1 MKKSLLALGVM
12 GTFAGAAHAQN
23 SVTLYGLID
32 AGITYT
38 NNQSGSKNVQATSGQ
53 VNGSRWG
60 LRGSEDLGGGLKAI
74 FTLENG
80 FNIDTGK
87 FGQNGAEFGRQAFVG
102 LSSNQY
108 GAVTLGRQYDS
119 VVDYLGPLALTS
131 TQFGGTQA
139 AHPFDNDNLD
149 NSFRINN
156 SVKYQSVNYGGLK
169 VGGLYGFS
177 NAAGGFSDNRA
188 YSLGTSYNYGP
199 LNVAASYMQ
208 LNSGGS
214 TLNTS
219 GAVTT
224 EQGDLAGCR
233 MPEMSS
239 RCCSRK
245 RPPVSMMMAQAIS
258 RCRAAFMVLSSTA
271 AHPTLA
277 LRIDPPDLPAIEL
290 IQISAVAPD
299 RHHDHRADQKPGEA
313 QTPHHERLSP
323 KKNRSAFKCC
333 TDVAAAGPDHLAGP
347 DVPEVVQ
354 RDLESGR
361 DNVLVVQPKPD
372 AGVADIAQRTGKN
385 AALLVGED
393 QRAVR
398 GLYPL
403 NLPSLCHRGLRFHRD
418 GKAPQAKTIPVLALA
433 LVEGTLNDL

>member
-12 GTFAGAAHAQN
+12 GTFVGAAHAQN

-119 VVDYLGPLALTS
+119 VVDYLGPLALTG

-224 EQGDLAGCR
+224 DATFLAGR
-233 MPEMSS
+233 QRTYGAGVSYAFGAANVGFVFSQTHLDKATAIGASAAGSASNLTLTNGSARFTNYEVNGRYNFTPAWTLSGAYTFTDAKIDGVS
-239 RCCSRK
+239 PKYNQVTLQTAYALSK
-245 RPPVSMMMAQAIS
+245 RTDVYLQGVYQHVSGTGDSGLTADINGLTA
-258 RCRAAFMVLSSTA
+258 SSTNS
-271 AHPTLA
+271 
-277 LRIDPPDLPAIEL
+277 
-290 IQISAVAPD
+290 Q
-299 RHHDHRADQKPGEA
+299 
-313 QTPHHERLSP
+313 
-323 KKNRSAFKCC
+323 
-333 TDVAAAGPDHLAGP
+333 VAAT
-347 DVPEVVQ
+347 
-354 RDLESGR
+354 
-361 DNVLVVQPKPD
+361 
-372 AGVADIAQRTGKN
+372 I
-385 AALLVGED
+385 
-393 QRAVR
+393 
-398 GLYPL
+398 
-403 NLPSLCHRGLRFHRD
+403 GLRHRF
-418 GKAPQAKTIPVLALA
+418 
-433 LVEGTLNDL
+433 